1 MQDLH
6 IPPGNETP
14 EVDFRFSE
22 HKLILRGE
30 SYPEN
35 AMSFYAPIRN
45 SLQVYL
51 DGLGPGN
58 KVNVEIA
65 LRYFNSSSTKL
76 IRSLVAMLNAT
87 AMAGTQ
93 VVLDWHHDED
103 DDMMLEFGLD
113 LQEEYS
119 ALNCKPVATAIS

>member
-1 MQDLH
+1 MKDLH
-6 IPPGNETP
+6 IPPSNETP

-22 HKLILRGE
+22 HKLVIRGE

-35 AMSFYAPIRN
+35 ALSFYAPIRN
-45 SLQVYL
+45 SLQDYL
-51 DGLGPGN
+51 NSLGPGD

-76 IRSLVAMLNAT
+76 IRALVAMLNSAALT
-87 AMAGTQ
+87 GKQ
-93 VVLDWHHDED
+93 VILDWHHDED

-113 LQEEYS
+113 LHEEHS
-119 ALNCKPVATAIS
+119 ALNYNAIATAVS